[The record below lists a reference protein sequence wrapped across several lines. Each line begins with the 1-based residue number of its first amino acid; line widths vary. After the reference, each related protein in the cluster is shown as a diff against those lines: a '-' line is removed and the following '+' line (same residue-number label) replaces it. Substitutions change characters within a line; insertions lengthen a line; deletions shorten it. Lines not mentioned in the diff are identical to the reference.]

1 MFVGVGSCARW
12 SAGVAGGVGAA
23 SVAAVGV
30 AFLEY
35 VQMRAERVKAS
46 SEMDDLTWMML
57 REGAGEGLVMEY
69 HRAVLFSLPLV
80 FLVYATIALGT
91 AFLLFYTRDASVS
104 GMYVRSVVDRARW
117 AVLGVVGGVGTV
129 MVGSWLL

>member
-1 MFVGVGSCARW
+1 MCVSVLMIVSPGVGSCARW

-69 HRAVLFSLPLV
+69 VSCTLYLF
-80 FLVYATIALGT
+80 FALW
-91 AFLLFYTRDASVS
+91 TRN
-104 GMYVRSVVDRARW
+104 
-117 AVLGVVGGVGTV
+117 
-129 MVGSWLL
+129 